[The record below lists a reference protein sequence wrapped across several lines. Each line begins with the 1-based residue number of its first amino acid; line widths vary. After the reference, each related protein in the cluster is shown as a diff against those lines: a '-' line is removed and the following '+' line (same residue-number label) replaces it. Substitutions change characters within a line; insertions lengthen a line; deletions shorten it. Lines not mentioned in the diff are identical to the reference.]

1 MSKDKNKPN
10 QPVKLPESPGGV
22 PVGGRPDFF
31 RGQGGGFNKGLKL
44 NSRSFIGMRRGSR

>member
-1 MSKDKNKPN
+1 MSKDKNKSN
-10 QPVKLPESPGGV
+10 QPVKLPDPSSGA
-22 PVGGRPDFF
+22 PVGGKPDFF